1 MSSRPRGVG
10 EHARVRR
17 VVLCL
22 VATCYL
28 AAFLSVFADYRG
40 LFGSGG
46 ILPAKALLS
55 RAADAT
61 VRITGGRNAL
71 LDRMMTFPTLLWLHE
86 VFGVTVD
93 TLAESILLLGSVLSA
108 TAAFLALFAPA
119 GGVALVWVALFG
131 CYLSV
136 FAVGQTFLS
145 FQWDILLLETGFL
158 CVFLC
163 PAARPRSK
171 SAPPPAAIWLLRLL
185 AFKLMLM
192 SGAVKIQSGCPTWH
206 RLTALDYHWATQPLP
221 TPLAWF
227 ARRYTSSAVRKLGV
241 ALTLSLEGPGTL
253 MLIAPFRA
261 CRHIGATAQIMLQV
275 AIAATGNYTFFN
287 LLTVALMAACYDDAG
302 LPRLFAPG
310 PSKRKPRAT
319 AAGAARSAAAATT
332 ARTAAAATTAATVSV
347 ANDATTLI
355 STPATPITTAISNEE
370 QSSDDDDDDE
380 DDSSDSTASPVLGV
394 VSTPAMSLD
403 DLPADPGERRRV
415 IAAMTTTPRTGR
427 NSTTPRTRGGTTPSR
442 FRRIRRRRGLTLVE
456 LLVDFSSSRI
466 TRRVAR
472 VVSFALGSVFSAA
485 VLANCAVMFQVA
497 REEGK
502 PLPSLAL
509 GVTIEDTNGWLA
521 VIVPVAVAYVWAVA
535 LPFATLAACASDV
548 GRSRSALVAV
558 FRVAKSIAFLAS
570 GILMVG
576 VTARPM
582 GSLFADPPGTGRAGT
597 AASGGAV
604 AFASALP
611 PATPFDAALARFVA
625 KTHVSNGYGLFRQMT
640 GVGENGDAARPE
652 LTLEA
657 SYDEEGTNWTPLV
670 FKYKPG
676 TTDVAPKFVAPHQP
690 RLDWQMWFAALGRY
704 NENAWFVAFVDRLLR
719 GTPEVWGL
727 LAEGLDVEAA
737 PPKFIRSSRRA
748 YDFAARGEATAGAWW
763 TVSGEAEEYLP
774 ALSLDNE
781 SVKTFLGAHGLV
793 FDESA
798 KDEGQDPMSKI
809 VRGAREH
816 SMTAVA
822 SAATTIGFAFAL
834 AAIAVDAGAGTV
846 LRSFVAEELKISGSE
861 KSERARRGKLKLQ

>member
-1 MSSRPRGVG
+1 MSSRQRGVV

-28 AAFLSVFADYRG
+28 AAFVSLFADYRG
-40 LFGSGG
+40 LFGAGG
-46 ILPAKALLS
+46 ILPAKSLLN

-61 VRITGGRNAL
+61 VRITGGRSTL
-71 LDRMMTFPTLLWLHE
+71 LDRLRTFPTLLWLHK

-108 TAAFLALFAPA
+108 TAAFLAVLAPA

-131 CYLSV
+131 CYLSL

-163 PAARPRSK
+163 PTARPCSK
-171 SAPPPAAIWLLRLL
+171 SPPPPHAIWLLRLL

-206 RLTALDYHWATQPLP
+206 QLTALDYHWATQPLP

-241 ALTLSLEGPGTL
+241 ALTLALEGPGTL
-253 MLIAPFRA
+253 LLIAPFRA
-261 CRHIGATAQIMLQV
+261 CRHVGATAQIVLQV

-287 LLTVALMAACYDDAG
+287 LLTVALMVACYDDAG
-302 LPRLFAPG
+302 LPRLLAPG
-310 PSKRKPRAT
+310 PAKRKPRAAAART
-319 AAGAARSAAAATT
+319 AA
-332 ARTAAAATTAATVSV
+332 ARTAAAAAATPTA
-347 ANDATTLI
+347 ANDATTSI
-355 STPATPITTAISNEE
+355 STPVTPVTTAIANDEDS
-370 QSSDDDDDDE
+370 SVDSDD

-394 VSTPAMSLD
+394 VSTPAMGLD

-415 IAAMTTTPRTGR
+415 IAAMTTTPRAGR
-427 NSTTPRTRGGTTPSR
+427 GPNSTTPRTRGGTTPSHL
-442 FRRIRRRRGLTLVE
+442 RRTRRRRGLTLVE

-472 VVSFALGSVFSAA
+472 VVSFALGSIFTAA
-485 VLANCAVMFQVA
+485 VLANCAVMFRVV

-509 GVTIEDTNGWLA
+509 GVTIEDTNRWLA

-548 GRSRSALVAV
+548 ARSRSALVAV
-558 FRVAKSIAFLAS
+558 FRVAKSIAFLAA

-582 GSLFADPPGTGRAGT
+582 GSLFADSPGTG
-597 AASGGAV
+597 SGGAV

-611 PATPFDAALARFVA
+611 PSTPFDAALAQFVA
-625 KTHVSNGYGLFRQMT
+625 KTHVSNGYGLFRHMT

-652 LTLEA
+652 ITLEA
-657 SYDEEGTNWTPLV
+657 SYDEEGSNWTPLV

-676 TTDVAPKFVAPHQP
+676 AADVAPKFVAPHQP

-704 NENAWFVAFVDRLLR
+704 NENAWFVALVDRLLR
-719 GTPEVWGL
+719 GTPEVWAL
-727 LAEGLDVEAA
+727 LAEEFDVQAT
-737 PPKFIRSSRRA
+737 PPKFVRAARRA
-748 YDFAARGEATAGAWW
+748 YDFAAVGATAGAWW
-763 TVSGEAEEYLP
+763 TVSEEAEEYLP

-781 SVKTFLGAHGLV
+781 SVQAFLGAHGL
-793 FDESA
+793 A
-798 KDEGQDPMSKI
+798 IDEGGEDEAPDPMSKF
-809 VRGAREH
+809 VRGVRER

-822 SAATTIGFAFAL
+822 SAATIFGFAMAV

-846 LRSFVAEELKISGSE
+846 FRSFAAEELMSGSA
-861 KSERARRGKLKLQ
+861 SDDARRTRLSHRRGKLKVQ

>member
-108 TAAFLALFAPA
+108 TAAFLAVFAPA

-131 CYLSV
+131 CYLSL

-163 PAARPRSK
+163 PAARPCSK

-253 MLIAPFRA
+253 MLIAPFRV
-261 CRHIGATAQIMLQV
+261 CRHIGATAQILLQV

-319 AAGAARSAAAATT
+319 AAGAARTAAATPA
-332 ARTAAAATTAATVSV
+332 AR
-347 ANDATTLI
+347 
-355 STPATPITTAISNEE
+355 
-370 QSSDDDDDDE
+370 Q
-380 DDSSDSTASPVLGV
+380 
-394 VSTPAMSLD
+394 
-403 DLPADPGERRRV
+403 
-415 IAAMTTTPRTGR
+415 
-427 NSTTPRTRGGTTPSR
+427 
-442 FRRIRRRRGLTLVE
+442 RRRRRRRRRFPHGT
-456 LLVDFSSSRI
+456 
-466 TRRVAR
+466 TRRR
-472 VVSFALGSVFSAA
+472 
-485 VLANCAVMFQVA
+485 
-497 REEGK
+497 
-502 PLPSLAL
+502 
-509 GVTIEDTNGWLA
+509 
-521 VIVPVAVAYVWAVA
+521 
-535 LPFATLAACASDV
+535 
-548 GRSRSALVAV
+548 
-558 FRVAKSIAFLAS
+558 
-570 GILMVG
+570 
-576 VTARPM
+576 
-582 GSLFADPPGTGRAGT
+582 
-597 AASGGAV
+597 
-604 AFASALP
+604 
-611 PATPFDAALARFVA
+611 
-625 KTHVSNGYGLFRQMT
+625 
-640 GVGENGDAARPE
+640 
-652 LTLEA
+652 
-657 SYDEEGTNWTPLV
+657 
-670 FKYKPG
+670 
-676 TTDVAPKFVAPHQP
+676 
-690 RLDWQMWFAALGRY
+690 
-704 NENAWFVAFVDRLLR
+704 
-719 GTPEVWGL
+719 
-727 LAEGLDVEAA
+727 
-737 PPKFIRSSRRA
+737 
-748 YDFAARGEATAGAWW
+748 
-763 TVSGEAEEYLP
+763 
-774 ALSLDNE
+774 
-781 SVKTFLGAHGLV
+781 
-793 FDESA
+793 
-798 KDEGQDPMSKI
+798 
-809 VRGAREH
+809 
-816 SMTAVA
+816 
-822 SAATTIGFAFAL
+822 
-834 AAIAVDAGAGTV
+834 
-846 LRSFVAEELKISGSE
+846 
-861 KSERARRGKLKLQ
+861 